1 MSSVPFT
8 RRTRFGAQCNQC
20 GEELIAPEKS
30 EFVNEAEVRH
40 AWGCPSCGYEFFR
53 SVQID
58 PKTPMPPELVDEQYL
73 SSLLVA

>member
-1 MSSVPFT
+1 MSSVPFN
-8 RRTRFGAQCNQC
+8 RSTRFAAQCTQC
-20 GEELIAPEKS
+20 GEELVAPQKS

-53 SVQID
+53 SVD
-58 PKTPMPPELVDEQYL
+58 PKTPMPLELVEQYL

>member
-8 RRTRFGAQCNQC
+8 RRTRFGAQCNLC
-20 GEELIAPEKS
+20 GEELIASEKS

-40 AWGCPSCGYEFFR
+40 AWGCPSCGYEFLR

-58 PKTPMPPELVDEQYL
+58 PKTPMPLELVEQYL

>member
-8 RRTRFGAQCNQC
+8 HRTRFAAQCTQC
-20 GEELIAPEKS
+20 GEELVAPQKS

-58 PKTPMPPELVDEQYL
+58 PKTPMPAELVEQYL
-73 SSLLVA
+73 PSLLVA

>member
-1 MSSVPFT
+1 MPTVTPN
-8 RRTRFGAQCNQC
+8 RRFSFGIKCVRC
-20 GEELIAPEKS
+20 KDDLIAPEKS

-40 AWGCPSCGYEFFR
+40 AWGCPSCGYEFLR

-58 PKTPMPPELVDEQYL
+58 PKTPMPLELVEQYL

>member
-8 RRTRFGAQCNQC
+8 RRTRFAAQCTQC
-20 GEELIAPEKS
+20 GEELVAPQKS
-30 EFVNEAEVRH
+30 EFVNEAEVPH
-40 AWGCPSCGYEFFR
+40 AWGCPTCGYDFR

-58 PKTPMPPELVDEQYL
+58 PKTPMPLELVEQYL

>member
-8 RRTRFGAQCNQC
+8 RRTRFAAQCNQC
-20 GEELIAPEKS
+20 GEELIAPEKT

-40 AWGCPSCGYEFFR
+40 VWSCPSCGYEVFR

-58 PKTPMPPELVDEQYL
+58 PKTPMPLELVEQYL